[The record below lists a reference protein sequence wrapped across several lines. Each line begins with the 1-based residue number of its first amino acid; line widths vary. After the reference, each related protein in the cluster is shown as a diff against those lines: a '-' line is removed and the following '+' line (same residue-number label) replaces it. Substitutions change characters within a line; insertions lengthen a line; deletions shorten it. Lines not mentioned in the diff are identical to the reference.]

1 MPTGIGRLSRLW
13 TRLRWAITWGS
24 RTLSRNRGV
33 PSGHSH
39 LPTGNGFRPSVVSTI
54 LEGFFIVTTEE
65 ADHQGSVIVLSSCHL
80 VEVQGYPTIQ
90 MSEYVAFLEE
100 VFAQFGPIH
109 PRRMFGGYGLFH
121 KGLMFGLVADDV
133 LYLKAGETLAPFFEE
148 RGLEPFQYEKQGK
161 TLKMSYYM
169 APEEIFEDP
178 AEAKGWANRSYE
190 AAVRAK
196 KPVKKAKQRN

>member
-1 MPTGIGRLSRLW
+1 MP
-13 TRLRWAITWGS
+13 
-24 RTLSRNRGV
+24 N
-33 PSGHSH
+33 GHLL
-39 LPTGNGFRPSVVSTI
+39 LPTGNASSRFAIPTI
-54 LEGFFIVTTEE
+54 LKGFFIVTTEE

-121 KGLMFGLVADDV
+121 KGLMFGLVVDDV
-133 LYLKAGETLAPFFEE
+133 LYLKADETLAPFFEE

-178 AEAKGWANRSYE
+178 AEAKGWALRSYE

-196 KPVKKAKQRN
+196 KPVKKAKKRT